1 MIFSK
6 DAEKRKK
13 KPTSSWLK
21 KKKALNNLGIEQTYL
36 SLRNI
41 TYSKPRANAI

>member
-21 KKKALNNLGIEQTYL
+21 KKKSPEQLGNRTNIPQPKKHYIQQT
-36 SLRNI
+36 
-41 TYSKPRANAI
+41 